1 MRRRDEDRL
10 GQRERR
16 AMRAR
21 AAQAAARLPLWP
33 QLALPVRYLLGFG
46 LLFLCLWL
54 PAFAMLFRR

>member
-16 AMRAR
+16 AK
-21 AAQAAARLPLWP
+21 AAQVVARLPLLP
-33 QLALPVRYLLGFG
+33 ELARPRRYLLGFG

>member
-16 AMRAR
+16 ARMT
-21 AAQAAARLPLWP
+21 QVAARLPLWP
-33 QLALPVRYLLGFG
+33 QLPLALRYMLGFG

-54 PAFAMLFRR
+54 PAFATLFRR

>member
-1 MRRRDEDRL
+1 
-10 GQRERR
+10 
-16 AMRAR
+16 MRAR

-33 QLALPVRYLLGFG
+33 QLALPLRYMLGFG